1 MIEELVIVAVIL
13 SVASIVLSLKVMS
26 DLKKVGGSEERLR
39 ASLEREFLEVDR
51 RISDLMR
58 MCMDHDVRL
67 GIMESKGVEKG
78 VAKSEVE
85 ATSLNETEI
94 RILKLL
100 KGGEMTAKMVIKS
113 LGKSREHT
121 SRMLKGLYDKGL
133 VTRDEGRRPYR
144 YRLTEAGL
152 EALKALP

>member
-26 DLKKVGGSEERLR
+26 DLKKVGGSGERLR

-67 GIMESKGVEKG
+67 GIMESKGVEMG
-78 VAKSEVE
+78 VAKGEVE